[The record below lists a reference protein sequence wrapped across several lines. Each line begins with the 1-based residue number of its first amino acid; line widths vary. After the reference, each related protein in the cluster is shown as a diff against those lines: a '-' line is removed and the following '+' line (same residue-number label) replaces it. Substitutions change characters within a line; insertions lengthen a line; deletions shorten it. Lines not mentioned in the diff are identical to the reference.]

1 MSGAG
6 SGPPLENNHL
16 SINQERE
23 SSASGRQLI
32 FAFGNQQTQQR
43 GKKTKKLIKD
53 MPKGA
58 GGASFK
64 CGSDKSGS
72 ERLCNFPLQTQ

>member
-43 GKKTKKLIKD
+43 GKK
-53 MPKGA
+53 PK
-58 GGASFK
+58 S
-64 CGSDKSGS
+64 
-72 ERLCNFPLQTQ
+72 